1 MMIQCTTDGIG
12 TNKFDLLYS
21 LSMNAVILV
30 FSQMTRISMIFPN
43 SKATD
48 SFKKTVKNRWFVV
61 SGQLYACEM

>member
-30 FSQMTRISMIFPN
+30 FSQVTRISMIFPN

-48 SFKKTVKNRWFVV
+48 SF
-61 SGQLYACEM
+61 

>member
-30 FSQMTRISMIFPN
+30 FSQMTRISMIYQFKSHRFILKN
-43 SKATD
+43 SEKSLVCGVWAA
-48 SFKKTVKNRWFVV
+48 VR
-61 SGQLYACEM
+61 L